1 MALVHFVDMVGHAY
15 RHNYAVGAFG
25 VDDQIFLEGVLQAA
39 ENSRAPVVL
48 NLIESH
54 FSGRDFALFAQ
65 TAAAAARH
73 ATVPVAINYDHGGS
87 QAGAERAIAAG
98 CNAVM
103 VDTSMLPFSDN
114 LHETR
119 ELVAMAH
126 ACGVAVEGELGYV
139 PGVDGDSATEHP
151 GELTYTSAAEARTFV
166 ERTGVDCLAVSVGT
180 VHGHMKGSPRLDY
193 GRLTK
198 IHEAVDVPL
207 VVHGGTDLTEDQAR
221 KLISHGVAK
230 INYYTGLADAA
241 ALYLK
246 KHTAAQRNGGYAALV
261 SGVRDTV
268 REQAERCLRTWG
280 SGGRAAEVLAQCRS
294 WQEIEQ
300 VGLFYTP
307 GTLPGEAEIVPA
319 LHAAKTAIQT
329 IPGVRAVR
337 VGRALQHGGRTHYGW
352 LVTLA
357 SKEAAESFRAHP
369 AVQSLANRAALSFGA
384 DWVTADFTEL

>member
-1 MALVHFVDMVGHAY
+1 MALVTFVDILGHAY

-39 ENSRAPVVL
+39 EDSRAPVVL

-54 FSGRDFALFAQ
+54 FSGRDFELFAQ
-65 TAAAAARH
+65 IATAAARR
-73 ATVPVAINYDHGGS
+73 ATVPVAVNYDHGGNRV
-87 QAGAERAIAAG
+87 GAERAIAAG

-119 ELVAMAH
+119 ALVAMAH

-139 PGVDGDSATEHP
+139 PGVEGDSIAEHP
-151 GELTYTSAAEARTFV
+151 GELAYTSAAEARTFV

-180 VHGHMKGSPRLDY
+180 VHGHMKGASKLDY
-193 GRLTK
+193 GRLGK
-198 IHEAVDVPL
+198 LHEAVSVPL
-207 VVHGGTDLTEDQAR
+207 VIHGGTDLTEDQSR

-246 KHTAAQRNGGYAALV
+246 KHIAQRNGGYAALA
-261 SGVRDTV
+261 SGVRDAV
-268 REQAERCLRTWG
+268 REQAEQRIRTWG
-280 SGGRAAEVLAQCRS
+280 SGGRAAEVLAQCRP
-294 WQEIEQ
+294 WQAVEQ

-307 GTLPGEAEIVPA
+307 GAQSGEAEVAPA
-319 LHAAKTAIQT
+319 LQAAKDAILA

-337 VGRALQHGGRTHYGW
+337 VGRAQQHGGKIHYGW

-357 SKEAAESFRAHP
+357 SKKAAESFRAHP
-369 AVQSLANRAALSFGA
+369 AVQSLANRTSLSLGA